1 MESRSLWLLVASA
14 TGIVLI
20 CNLIIYLVKKI
31 RIVRRL
37 ASFPSAPRSWLSGHL
52 KHVSYNSNDLS
63 FFHKEATHRLGQSRL
78 FRIGHTFR
86 NPVVYIIRLVTW
98 EAIFVRVKWPYILN
112 VDNAFGVDLL
122 DCNLD
127 SCFRNSIVNRLWM
140 YFLPLVSFFHL
151 LPFVASRF
159 SSLPFDWREKQ
170 KFYFQWQSLRELSVF
185 ICWACISPPVY
196 FWPMPQRDFSIR
208 GFSSSR
214 ILWNFCQS
222 FRFIYV

>member
-1 MESRSLWLLVASA
+1 MANRDYFVLVIHFAITQSL
-14 TGIVLI
+14 
-20 CNLIIYLVKKI
+20 
-31 RIVRRL
+31 L
-37 ASFPSAPRSWLSGHL
+37 A
-52 KHVSYNSNDLS
+52 
-63 FFHKEATHRLGQSRL
+63 
-78 FRIGHTFR
+78 I
-86 NPVVYIIRLVTW
+86 VYIIRLVTW
-98 EAIFVRVKWPYILN
+98 EAIFVRVKWPCISN

-151 LPFVASRF
+151 LPFVIPWKRHRVVISVASRF

-196 FWPMPQRDFSIR
+196 FLLLTYASER
-208 GFSSSR
+208 
-214 ILWNFCQS
+214 LL
-222 FRFIYV
+222 Y